1 MLRFILALS
10 LIHSVIGQCNPND
23 KLIGDLCYTVS
34 TSKQTPEES
43 EGICLVSGRYLAVIH
58 TSIQANFLATLV
70 KAQTGADKF
79 WIGLHRVSG
88 TSNFRWTDGTPMTW
102 SNFDS
107 SLPKDEHY
115 VAESTSNGKW
125 QTVDEAH
132 EFYYVCSYTPKYST
146 PVYKSTARPTTVPP
160 TTVPTTRP
168 QVTRS
173 PTTGKCLDNQDIE
186 IQGGCYKF
194 VPLKLTFED
203 ARNWC
208 HYRNPVTA
216 SYLAYVPNQTV
227 DKSLAAY
234 ARSEFE
240 TDDGN
245 FWIGLSRSSGSSWKW
260 DNGLPVGFT
269 NFGTRTGQNYAAES
283 IVNGKWDTFNDEEK
297 NFFVCSYNPASP
309 PTFPPF

>member
-10 LIHSVIGQCNPND
+10 LIHSVIGQCNQND
-23 KLIGDLCYTVS
+23 RLIGDLCYTVS

-70 KAQTGADKF
+70 KSQTGADKF

-107 SLPKDEHY
+107 SR
-115 VAESTSNGKW
+115 VFQRA
-125 QTVDEAH
+125 
-132 EFYYVCSYTPKYST
+132 F
-146 PVYKSTARPTTVPP
+146 YKSTARPTTVPP

-173 PTTGKCLDNQDIE
+173 PTTGKCFDNQDIE
-186 IQGGCYKF
+186 IQGECYKF

-203 ARNWC
+203 ARKWC
-208 HYRNPVTA
+208 HYQNPVTA

-260 DNGLPVGFT
+260 DNGFPVGFT

-297 NFFVCSYNPASP
+297 NFFVCSYNPVSP
-309 PTFPPF
+309 QT